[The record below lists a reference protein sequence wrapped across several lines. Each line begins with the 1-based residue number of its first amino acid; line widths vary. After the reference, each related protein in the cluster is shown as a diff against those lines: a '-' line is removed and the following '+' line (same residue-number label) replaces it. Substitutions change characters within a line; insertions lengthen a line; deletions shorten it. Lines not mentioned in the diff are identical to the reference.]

1 MTSKLITIQEKVD
14 DDLID
19 NIMSCAL
26 EGGINYWSSQNV
38 KVSIPFAEWPD
49 GANYASDLLKHNIS
63 IQVYEDDN
71 VWQTLTLDNLI
82 FGIEFYCKESNINLT
97 TLEDQMDANIAD
109 QIVQYAIFG
118 CLVYG

>member
-1 MTSKLITIQEKVD
+1 MTNKSITIEEKVD

-19 NIMSCAL
+19 NIMCCAL
-26 EGGINYWSSQNV
+26 EGGINYWSSRNV

-82 FGIEFYCKESNINLT
+82 FGIEFYCKESNVNLT